1 MGWLVGKSSW
11 RHLPGAQS
19 GPASLVTWALA
30 TGRFPWAS
38 CGYDP
43 IFRLMATYPWADYQW
58 RPRWSLGRWL
68 PNGFRGRAAAV
79 TPLSVWW
86 PPTLGLTISGLVR
99 WRSDGLRGRAA
110 ARTPFSVGWPPNLAL
125 GRQIGAGQRPPKIAF
140 GLPEEGVSHT
150 GCRLHG
156 RPCGWGAVRS
166 ASLSF
171 WANH

>member
-1 MGWLVGKSSW
+1 MEIFASIFPHLLSGKCCRNFRRVGKSSW

-68 PNGFRGRAAAV
+68 PNGFRGRAAAM

-110 ARTPFSVGWPPNLAL
+110 ARTPLSVGWPPNLAL
-125 GRQIGAGQRPPKIAF
+125 AHRRFLRFARGVGLAYRMPPAWETSWS
-140 GLPEEGVSHT
+140 G
-150 GCRLHG
+150 GC
-156 RPCGWGAVRS
+156 P
-166 ASLSF
+166 
-171 WANH
+171 